1 MNPKVILVLDDEKNL
16 VLLLIK
22 ELEKAGFKVYGLESK
37 SIGISWL
44 REHHADVNI
53 TDINSPFM
61 DGLQF
66 LKALKADPDIADT
79 PVIFWSGNANRE
91 TVLEA
96 KRLGAFYFILK
107 PSGLSEILAS
117 VRNAIGGIP

>member
-1 MNPKVILVLDDEKNL
+1 MNPRVILVLDDEKYL

-37 SIGISWL
+37 TIGLSWL
-44 REHHADVNI
+44 REHHADVII
-53 TDINSPFM
+53 TDINSPIM

-66 LKALKADPDIADT
+66 LKALKADPDRANV
-79 PVIFWSGNANRE
+79 PVIFCSGMANMD

-96 KRLGAFYFILK
+96 KRIGAFDFILK
-107 PSGLSEILAS
+107 PFDSSAILAS
-117 VRNAIGGIP
+117 VQKAISPS